1 MIRGILLKTVNDWL
15 LKLVRACSVNKQQRA
30 KDFFSILLKK
40 KNWKKGEDEDED
52 VNWKNEAGL

>member
-1 MIRGILLKTVNDWL
+1 MIRGILLKTDNDWL

-30 KDFFSILLKK
+30 KAIFSILLNK
-40 KNWKKGEDEDED
+40 KNWKKEEDEDED

>member
-1 MIRGILLKTVNDWL
+1 MIWGILLKTVNDWL

-30 KDFFSILLKK
+30 KAIFLILLKK
-40 KNWKKGEDEDED
+40 KNWKKGED